1 MLVFR
6 TITLIKA
13 KLPILQLK
21 HSRSIALGPHYNTY
35 VKIVGGGSGRK
46 KGKQLKCGG
55 GIVKPYGEKNV
66 RFGIKPQI
74 WHGNNAWAAEQY

>member
-1 MLVFR
+1 MLVLR

-21 HSRSIALGPHYNTY
+21 HSRSIALGPQYETY
-35 VKIVGGGSGRK
+35 VKIGGGGGGRK

-55 GIVKPYGEKNV
+55 GIVKPHGEKNV
-66 RFGIKPQI
+66 HFGVKAP
-74 WHGNNAWAAEQY
+74 NLAL

>member
-6 TITLIKA
+6 TITVIKA

-21 HSRSIALGPHYNTY
+21 HSRSIALVPHYETY
-35 VKIVGGGSGRK
+35 VKIVVGGGGGGRK

-66 RFGIKPQI
+66 HFGVKAP
-74 WHGNNAWAAEQY
+74 NLAL

>member
-1 MLVFR
+1 MPVFR

-21 HSRSIALGPHYNTY
+21 HSRSIVLGPHYNTY
-35 VKIVGGGSGRK
+35 VKIVGGGGGRK

-55 GIVKPYGEKNV
+55 GIVKPHGEKNV
-66 RFGIKPQI
+66 HLEVKAP
-74 WHGNNAWAAEQY
+74 NLAW

>member
-1 MLVFR
+1 MIIYEYYETVLVLR

-13 KLPILQLK
+13 KLPILKLR
-21 HSRSIALGPHYNTY
+21 HSRSIVLGPHYKTY
-35 VKIVGGGSGRK
+35 VKIVGGGGGRK

-66 RFGIKPQI
+66 HLG
-74 WHGNNAWAAEQY
+74 

>member
-6 TITLIKA
+6 TITVIKA

-21 HSRSIALGPHYNTY
+21 HSRSIALVPHYETY
-35 VKIVGGGSGRK
+35 VKIVGGGGGGGRK

-66 RFGIKPQI
+66 HLRVKAPNLE
-74 WHGNNAWAAEQY
+74 W

>member
-1 MLVFR
+1 MIIYEYNETVLVLR

-13 KLPILQLK
+13 KLPILQLR
-21 HSRSIALGPHYNTY
+21 HSRSVVLGPHYKTY
-35 VKIVGGGSGRK
+35 VKIVGGGGGRK

-66 RFGIKPQI
+66 HFGLKAP
-74 WHGNNAWAAEQY
+74 NKK

>member
-35 VKIVGGGSGRK
+35 VKIVGGGGGRK
-46 KGKQLKCGG
+46 KGKQLRCGG
-55 GIVKPYGEKNV
+55 VLLRYPIDNRQLFASEGATLSGIN
-66 RFGIKPQI
+66 
-74 WHGNNAWAAEQY
+74 

>member
-1 MLVFR
+1 MLVLR

-21 HSRSIALGPHYNTY
+21 HSRSIVLGPHYNTY
-35 VKIVGGGSGRK
+35 VKIVGGGGGRK

-55 GIVKPYGEKNV
+55 GIVKPYGENDVHLGVKAPNL
-66 RFGIKPQI
+66 
-74 WHGNNAWAAEQY
+74 AL

>member
-21 HSRSIALGPHYNTY
+21 HSRSIVSGPHYNTY
-35 VKIVGGGSGRK
+35 VKFVGGGPGRK

-66 RFGIKPQI
+66 HLRVKAP
-74 WHGNNAWAAEQY
+74 NLAW

>member
-1 MLVFR
+1 MLVLR
-6 TITLIKA
+6 TVTLIKA

-21 HSRSIALGPHYNTY
+21 HSRSIALGLQHETY
-35 VKIVGGGSGRK
+35 VKIGGGGRK

-66 RFGIKPQI
+66 HLGVKAP
-74 WHGNNAWAAEQY
+74 NLAW

>member
-1 MLVFR
+1 MLVFC

-21 HSRSIALGPHYNTY
+21 HSRSIALGPQYETY
-35 VKIVGGGSGRK
+35 VKIGGGGGGGRK
-46 KGKQLKCGG
+46 KGKQLTCG

-66 RFGIKPQI
+66 HLGVKAP
-74 WHGNNAWAAEQY
+74 NLAW

>member
-21 HSRSIALGPHYNTY
+21 HSRSIALGHQYETY
-35 VKIVGGGSGRK
+35 VKIGGGGGGGGGRK

-55 GIVKPYGEKNV
+55 GIVKPHGEKNV
-66 RFGIKPQI
+66 HLGVKAP
-74 WHGNNAWAAEQY
+74 NLAW

>member
-1 MLVFR
+1 MLVLR

-21 HSRSIALGPHYNTY
+21 HSRSIVLGPHYNTY
-35 VKIVGGGSGRK
+35 VKIVGGGGGRK

-55 GIVKPYGEKNV
+55 RRVKPCGEKDVHLGVKAPNL
-66 RFGIKPQI
+66 
-74 WHGNNAWAAEQY
+74 AL